1 MDYIYIYLWDYICG
15 WSMIQATDF
24 RGSDLPSWLHFD
36 DKKLQ
41 VRGTPPTQQET
52 IPRTLE
58 AIWGVGSRKFVTP
71 PVFMECMLY
80 NVVIHSVKYTYLFI
94 HICVYIYIY
103 MYMYSL
109 YTRSILAMGIT
120 TNCGN
125 FSNKHGEFTKT
136 SGLPSS
142 GSRVYISW
150 SQRCVDS

>member
-1 MDYIYIYLWDYICG
+1 
-15 WSMIQATDF
+15 MIQTTDF

-52 IPRTLE
+52 SSRTLE
-58 AIWGVGSRKFVTP
+58 AMGAKAKVTP

-80 NVVIHSVKYTYLFI
+80 NAPLLYIVLNI
-94 HICVYIYIY
+94 HIYLYIYVYIY

-109 YTRSILAMGIT
+109 YTRSIAMGIT